1 MKFQIFQKLKASIT
15 INSLNY
21 VHVSDINK
29 PNNLQYRKSY
39 PEIAFFDE
47 DIWQGLQEWKKY
59 FALWFCNPG
68 TQGVPKYDF

>member
-47 DIWQGLQEWKKY
+47 DRARSSSRVEKILCIVV
-59 FALWFCNPG
+59 L
-68 TQGVPKYDF
+68 